1 MATRKRTRD
10 KKLSTK
16 YFEVCLFKRHIFFG
30 ESDFDAEYVT
40 SLIFSPW

>member
-1 MATRKRTRD
+1 MATRKRTGD

-16 YFEVCLFKRHIFFG
+16 YFEVFLFKRHIFFG
-30 ESDFDAEYVT
+30 ESYFDAENVT